1 MHSIIGHHHLKEMG
15 NETGI
20 PYSYKYDKLS
30 SITTVMS
37 ADEDDGRKCKRL
49 NI

>member
-1 MHSIIGHHHLKEMG
+1 MHSITGYHHLKEIG

-20 PYSYKYDKLS
+20 PYSYKYEKLS

-37 ADEDDGRKCKRL
+37 DKGDGRKCKRL